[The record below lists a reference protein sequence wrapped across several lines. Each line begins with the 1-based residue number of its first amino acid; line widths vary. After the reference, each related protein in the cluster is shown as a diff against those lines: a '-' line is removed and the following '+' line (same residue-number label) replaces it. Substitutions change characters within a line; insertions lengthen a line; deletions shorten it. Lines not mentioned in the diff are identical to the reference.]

1 MLMVRIGE
9 MRVRVSQGRMSVEMA
24 MTDIGGDWIRVI
36 MLMVQ
41 IVNMLMRVLEFGMD
55 VIMMVLFRK
64 MEPDAYC
71 HQGASKNERR
81 RQWLAHRQCKHCTNK
96 RSN

>member
-1 MLMVRIGE
+1 MVRIRE
-9 MRVRVSQGRMSVEMA
+9 MRVRVSQGRMSVGMTMA
-24 MTDIGGDWIRVI
+24 DTCGDWVRVI

-41 IVNMLMRVLEFGMD
+41 IVNVLMRVLEFGMD

-81 RQWLAHRQCKHCTNK
+81 RQWLAHRQCKHCTNE

>member
-1 MLMVRIGE
+1 
-9 MRVRVSQGRMSVEMA
+9 MA
-24 MTDIGGDWIRVI
+24 DTCGDWVRVI

-41 IVNMLMRVLEFGMD
+41 IVNVLMLVLEFGMD
-55 VIMMVLFRK
+55 VIVMVLFRK

-71 HQGASKNERR
+71 HQDTSKNERR
-81 RQWLAHRQCKHCTNK
+81 CQWLAHRQCKHCTNK